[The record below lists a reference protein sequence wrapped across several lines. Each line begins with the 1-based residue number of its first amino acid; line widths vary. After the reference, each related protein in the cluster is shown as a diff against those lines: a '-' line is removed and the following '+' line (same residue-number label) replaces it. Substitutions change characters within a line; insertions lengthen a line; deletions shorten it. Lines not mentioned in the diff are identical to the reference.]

1 MSRHA
6 WKSLRLVQQTLE
18 RGLEAFAW
26 ARRAG
31 ATTDQGLAFAGYL
44 VERDRQST
52 RRPTL
57 SNLWRGV
64 QRSAFRFMRG
74 PNAENYDRLG
84 RRIVAQGLRV
94 MYGRQPN
101 LPAVGGGDPLL
112 GTLLRQWEEG
122 GDFYPLRDYI
132 EEQGPVMSHMLEL
145 LERGRCSAG
154 TWPFSLGL

>member
-1 MSRHA
+1 
-6 WKSLRLVQQTLE
+6 
-18 RGLEAFAW
+18 
-26 ARRAG
+26 
-31 ATTDQGLAFAGYL
+31 
-44 VERDRQST
+44 
-52 RRPTL
+52 
-57 SNLWRGV
+57 
-64 QRSAFRFMRG
+64 
-74 PNAENYDRLG
+74 
-84 RRIVAQGLRV
+84 